1 MIQLK
6 ELQKTLMERL
16 EQSPDLSD
24 RQILELIDDMLLEKS
39 HGWALTLEM
48 RGAMRKELFD
58 SVRRLDVIQDL
69 IDDPKVTE
77 IMVNGFDRIFV
88 ERGGIVSRYP
98 KSFTSREKLE
108 DVVQQIVGK
117 CNRIIN
123 ESSPIVDARLENGSR
138 VNVVVEP
145 ACIGGPVL
153 TIRRFPDSPITMER
167 LIAMGS
173 ITQEAAGFL
182 EELVKSGYSIL
193 IGGGTS
199 AGKTTFLNALS
210 HYIPGDE
217 RIITIEDTAE
227 LQIQGIENLV
237 RLEARSANMAM
248 EALEEKLGYRFNQR
262 ALLENALTHSS
273 YANENKARGCQ
284 SNERLEFLGDSV
296 LGMVTADYLFR
307 THPDLPEGDLTR
319 TRAALVCEG
328 SLVEVAQQLNLGS
341 YLKLGKGEDAGGGR
355 ERPSIVADAVEAVI
369 AAVYLDGGI
378 GSARKI
384 IQKFILDR
392 EEEKSASRDYKT
404 ALQELVQRE
413 SGQVLGYQLI
423 GAEGPDH
430 AKIFS
435 VEVDLNGTPIGQGK
449 GRSKKEAEQNAA
461 KAAIEKL
468 KG

>member
-1 MIQLK
+1 MDK
-6 ELQKTLMERL
+6 
-16 EQSPDLSD
+16 
-24 RQILELIDDMLLEKS
+24 
-39 HGWALTLEM
+39 
-48 RGAMRKELFD
+48 
-58 SVRRLDVIQDL
+58 
-69 IDDPKVTE
+69 
-77 IMVNGFDRIFV
+77 
-88 ERGGIVSRYP
+88 
-98 KSFTSREKLE
+98 
-108 DVVQQIVGK
+108 
-117 CNRIIN
+117 
-123 ESSPIVDARLENGSR
+123 
-138 VNVVVEP
+138 
-145 ACIGGPVL
+145 
-153 TIRRFPDSPITMER
+153 
-167 LIAMGS
+167 
-173 ITQEAAGFL
+173 
-182 EELVKSGYSIL
+182 
-193 IGGGTS
+193 
-199 AGKTTFLNALS
+199 
-210 HYIPGDE
+210 
-217 RIITIEDTAE
+217 
-227 LQIQGIENLV
+227 
-237 RLEARSANMAM
+237 
-248 EALEEKLGYRFNQR
+248 LEEKLGYTFTDRT
-262 ALLENALTHSS
+262 LLERALTHSS
-273 YANENKARGCQ
+273 YANENRGKGLE

-296 LGMVTADYLFR
+296 LGMVTADFLFR
-307 THPDLPEGDLTR
+307 TKPNLPEGDLTR

-435 VEVDLNGTPIGQGK
+435 VEVDLNGAPIGQGK